1 MTHTDDTLLELSA
14 ALTSND
20 RTRAIAS
27 GRIRPEGLRL
37 LTTSVHA
44 SEMFWRQLKYAE
56 FDVSEMSLSS
66 LLIATSNGPTEWVA
80 IPVYTMRHFFHTS
93 VLVRDGAGINVP
105 GDLRGKRIGVPEYQQ
120 TWAVWSRGILKD
132 EFGVDPRDATWF
144 MERAP
149 AQSHGGATGFTPPP
163 GVTLNYI
170 PLSTNIGE
178 MMAAG
183 ELDATL
189 LYLRS
194 DGNLI
199 DRSTLDIES
208 RSDIRTLFP
217 DPAAEA
223 KRYYASTG
231 IFPINHTVVVR
242 RSVLA
247 RYPWVALNLYN
258 AFLRAKNELV
268 AQRDALLEPFIDTG
282 LLDANARAGLKHDP
296 MPYGMTATRT
306 VVETIAR
313 YLYEQG
319 LAKRLVSVDD
329 VFAPSTLA
337 L

>member
-1 MTHTDDTLLELSA
+1 
-14 ALTSND
+14 
-20 RTRAIAS
+20 
-27 GRIRPEGLRL
+27 
-37 LTTSVHA
+37 
-44 SEMFWRQLKYAE
+44 
-56 FDVSEMSLSS
+56 
-66 LLIATSNGPTEWVA
+66 
-80 IPVYTMRHFFHTS
+80 MRHFFHTS
-93 VLVRDGAGINVP
+93 VLVRKGANIMKP
-105 GDLRGKRIGVPEYQQ
+105 SDLRGIRIGVPEYQQ

-132 EFGVDPRDATWF
+132 EYGVDPRDVTWF

-163 GVTLNYI
+163 GVELRYI
-170 PLSTNIGE
+170 PRESNIGE
-178 MMAAG
+178 MMVSG

-208 RSDIRTLFP
+208 RSDIRTLFS

-223 KRYYASTG
+223 KRYYAATG
-231 IFPINHTVVVR
+231 IFPINHTVVIR
-242 RSVLA
+242 RSILA
-247 RYPWVALNLYN
+247 QYPWVALNLYN

-268 AQRDALLEPFIDTG
+268 AQRDALLEPYVDTG
-282 LLDANARAGLKHDP
+282 LLDAGARAALKHDP
-296 MPYGMTATRT
+296 MPYGTSATRN

-319 LAKRLVSVDD
+319 LAKRIVTIEE